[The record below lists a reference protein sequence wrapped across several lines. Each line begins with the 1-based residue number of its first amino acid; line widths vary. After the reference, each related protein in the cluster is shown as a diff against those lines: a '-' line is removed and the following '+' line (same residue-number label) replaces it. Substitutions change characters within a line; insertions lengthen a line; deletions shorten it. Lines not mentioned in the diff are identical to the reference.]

1 VRGPE
6 GGVVVAAESVLLM
19 LRHPHDRPAGYA
31 VDGRV
36 CRRRSGMVTAAAA
49 AWVAAGEG
57 RGGERETDC
66 EGFGE
71 IYMPSRVE
79 LKGGR
84 EGEWICSL
92 GKSERS

>member
-1 VRGPE
+1 MRGPE

-57 RGGERETDC
+57 RGGARDRLR
-66 EGFGE
+66 GF
-71 IYMPSRVE
+71 R
-79 LKGGR
+79 
-84 EGEWICSL
+84 
-92 GKSERS
+92 